1 MLPKKVL
8 SRDQAL
14 LRMADLCARSEQCP
28 YDICRK
34 LLLKG
39 MAAADV
45 ESVIAELSDRGF
57 LDSARYA
64 GCFARDKVKF
74 AAWGRLKIRAA
85 LAAKRIPSAQIAEA
99 LASID
104 DEEYLEALHR
114 AARAK
119 VASLDLSLRDDRAK
133 LFRHLLSRGFEPD
146 AVTRIVN
153 NLSRS

>member
-28 YDICRK
+28 YDIRRK

-74 AAWGRLKIRAA
+74 TAWGRLKIRAA
-85 LAAKRIPSAQIAEA
+85 LAAKRIPSAQITEA
-99 LASID
+99 LATID

>member
-28 YDICRK
+28 YDIRRK

-85 LAAKRIPSAQIAEA
+85 LATKRIPSAQIAEA

-104 DEEYLEALHR
+104 DEEYLEVLHR

-119 VASLDLSLRDDRAK
+119 VAFLDLSLRDDRAK

-153 NLSRS
+153 NLS